1 MFRIIDL
8 TLEAHTAAITHK
20 HGAGMNYAMSGPHLL
35 TEAGQTTTLD
45 VGQAAWVGEQAEHTH
60 VTNGATA
67 SRWLFMFVLRPVSER
82 GTPIA
87 PAPGR
92 TARVAFESEVLH
104 FRERGA
110 QEVILERATYQAGE
124 AGATQS
130 YAGPTLFLVEDG
142 TITLTSG
149 NDARRLHAGTY
160 HLVQAGTPVQVQV
173 DGRGT
178 ARLLTLAVV
187 PAGQPV
193 SVPVHGGPAPVL
205 PATGTADRQL
215 PLLALASVLLL
226 GGTVMRRRMSAPR

>member
-8 TLEAHTAAITHK
+8 TLEAHGTAITHK
-20 HGAGMNYAMSGPHLL
+20 HGAGMNYAVSGPHLL
-35 TEAGQTTTLD
+35 TEAGQTRTLD
-45 VGQAAWVGEQAEHTH
+45 VGQAAWVGEQSEHTH

-92 TARVAFESEVLH
+92 TARVAFESEVLR
-104 FRERGA
+104 FQDRGA
-110 QEVILERATYQAGE
+110 QEVILERTTYQAG
-124 AGATQS
+124 AVGVPHT
-130 YAGPTLFLVEDG
+130 YAGPTLFFVEDG
-142 TITLTSG
+142 TITLRSG
-149 NDARRLHAGTY
+149 NDAQSLQAGTY
-160 HLVQAGTPVQVQV
+160 HLVQAGTPVQIQA

-226 GGTVMRRRMSAPR
+226 GGAVMRRRMSAQR